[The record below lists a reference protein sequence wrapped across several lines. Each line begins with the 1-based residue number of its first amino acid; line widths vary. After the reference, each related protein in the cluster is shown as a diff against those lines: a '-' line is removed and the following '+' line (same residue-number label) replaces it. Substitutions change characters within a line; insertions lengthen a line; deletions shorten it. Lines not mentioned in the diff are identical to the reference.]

1 MTAYQT
7 ARRAERAQHVSDAFL
22 VPSQERTFQAAKAQA
37 RAVSRLSSIDVTI
50 RRSSSTSS
58 LELSSFSTSAT
69 SPTAALLVEQILT
82 PAQLDEQQRKEH
94 EEDRIT
100 AQLELERYARE
111 SVTVA
116 HGERVTDLVRYWEV
130 CTFIT

>member
-7 ARRAERAQHVSDAFL
+7 ANRAGRSQQAGEVFL
-22 VPSQERTFQAAKAQA
+22 APGQERTFCAAKAQA
-37 RAVSRLSSIDVTI
+37 RAVSRLSSINITI

-58 LELSSFSTSAT
+58 SLELPSLSTTSAT
-69 SPTAALLVEQILT
+69 SPTALVEQIPT
-82 PAQLDEQQRKEH
+82 PAQLDEQRRKEH
-94 EEDRIT
+94 EEDHIN
-100 AQLELERYARE
+100 AQLELERYERE

-130 CTFIT
+130 CTFIS